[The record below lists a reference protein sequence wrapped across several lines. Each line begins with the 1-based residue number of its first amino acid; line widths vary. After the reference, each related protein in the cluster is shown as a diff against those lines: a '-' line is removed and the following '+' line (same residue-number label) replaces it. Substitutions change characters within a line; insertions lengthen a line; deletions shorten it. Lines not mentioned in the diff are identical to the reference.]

1 MSNYNNFRPWRFLIW
16 GGSILLGTGIV
27 IAFLLTDP
35 NNALAGYAFAGVVAG
50 TALLGAGVEWALEEA
65 CTSTP
70 RREHR

>member
-1 MSNYNNFRPWRFLIW
+1 MSNYKIVRPWRFLIW
-16 GGSILLGTGIV
+16 GGSILLGSGIV

>member
-1 MSNYNNFRPWRFLIW
+1 MSNYKIVRPWRFLIW
-16 GGSILLGTGIV
+16 GGSILLGSGIV

-35 NNALAGYAFAGVVAG
+35 HNAAAGYAFAGVVAG

>member
-1 MSNYNNFRPWRFLIW
+1 MSNDNNFRPWRFLIW
-16 GGSILLGTGIV
+16 GGSLLLGSGIV

-65 CTSTP
+65 HKSAA
-70 RREHR
+70 RRIDR

>member
-1 MSNYNNFRPWRFLIW
+1 MSNYKIIRPWTFLIW